1 MFGHHHLNVTDV
13 GAHERLFVETLGGTP
28 LTNTKNADA
37 IVKFPNALILFRK
50 QPPTGGTKGT
60 TVNHFAFGVPNIRQM
75 VDRVKGAGWPMA
87 TRAETLPTQEV
98 KDDLAFMVDQH
109 TDVAFMM
116 APDDTKIE
124 FIEIKAQPTPIA
136 IHHIHFQTPQVLE
149 MKAWY
154 VKVFGATP
162 GRRGNFEAADL
173 PGVNLT
179 YSPAPAPVVGTRG
192 RALDH
197 IGFEVTGLDAFCR
210 KLDSMGIP
218 HQRRAD
224 DGTALWNGAFITD
237 PWGTYI
243 EVTEGL
249 DKYRSG

>member
-13 GAHERLFVETLGGTP
+13 DAHRKFFVETLGGTP
-28 LTNTKNADA
+28 VANTKSRDA
-37 IVKFPNALILFRK
+37 IVRFPNALILLRQ
-50 QPPTGGTKGT
+50 QPPAGGTKGT
-60 TVNHFAFGVPNIRQM
+60 TVNHFAFGVTNIRQAL
-75 VDRVKGAGWPMA
+75 DRVRTAGWPIV
-87 TRAETLPTQEV
+87 TRAETPPTQEV
-98 KDDLAFMVDQH
+98 SDDLAFMVDQQ

-136 IHHIHFQTPQVLE
+136 IHHIHFVTPQVAE

-154 VKVFGATP
+154 VEMFGATP
-162 GRRGNFEAADL
+162 GKRGNFEAADL

-179 YSPAPAPVVGTRG
+179 FSPAATPVAGTRG

-197 IGFEVTGLDAFCR
+197 ISFEVKGLDDFCR
-210 KLDSMGIP
+210 KLEGMGLP
-218 HQRRAD
+218 YQRRAN
-224 DGTALWNGAFITD
+224 DGTALWNGAFMTD

-249 DKYRSG
+249 DRY